1 MGFAHIELVPLLFLL
16 FLLVLKVEGFKF
28 PTLTFQ
34 AFLARS
40 NRDPQLVDRLP
51 TKTNRKFLNWAFNCQ
66 GGNGQECWDQ
76 MVRARPQKQP
86 EREGKGAF
94 FANQEVGGK
103 T

>member
-1 MGFAHIELVPLLFLL
+1 M
-16 FLLVLKVEGFKF
+16 LVLKVEGFKF

-51 TKTNRKFLNWAFNCQ
+51 TKTNRKFLNWAFSCH

-86 EREGKGAF
+86 EREGRGRSLPIKKL
-94 FANQEVGGK
+94 GGE